1 MDEPADFMGQLQSGE
16 LVIYSEYSYYPGLT
30 SSLRD
35 EVRNDDMG
43 IVMGKI
49 TTVLGYTTY
58 QVLWLRT
65 GVMTNVARANLKL
78 AYTTERD

>member
-1 MDEPADFMGQLQSGE
+1 MGQLQPGE
-16 LVIYSEYSYYPGLT
+16 LVLYSEYNYYPGMT
-30 SSLRD
+30 SSRRD
-35 EVRNDDMG
+35 DVNNGDMG

-49 TTVLGYTTY
+49 TTALGYTTY
-58 QVLWLRT
+58 QILWLRT